1 MRHRGKLLRLLLLLL
16 TVAGAAAGVAAYRL
30 YAFYRSPAD
39 PAADSRI
46 VEIPKGTPSRRIVSI
61 LAEGGI
67 IREELPFLLLLR
79 LTGRAE
85 ALQAGEYELSAALSP
100 EEILEILTSGGVVQ
114 RSLLIPPGFNRYQIA
129 ALFERVGLASR
140 EAFERIVTDR
150 TWLSQFGLEDVEGY
164 LFPDTYSFTRDTTPE
179 DLLTRMVRNFF
190 DNFTPSMEARAR
202 ALGLSRHEIVT
213 LASIIEKE
221 TGRAEERPLIS
232 AVFHNRLRK
241 GMRLESDPTVIYGI
255 FREKGMPEGGEIR
268 LRKRDLQRYT
278 PYNTYVIRGF
288 PPGPIASPGRE
299 ALEAA
304 LYPADADYLFFVAKG
319 DGTHF
324 FSRTYERHR
333 KAVYEYQIRRSRRS
347 PRH

>member
-1 MRHRGKLLRLLLLLL
+1 MRRGGKLLRILLLLV
-16 TVAGAAAGVAAYRL
+16 TVAGAAAGITAYHL
-30 YAFYRSPAD
+30 YDFYRSPAD
-39 PAADSRI
+39 PSGDARI
-46 VEIPKGTPSRRIVSI
+46 VEIPKGTPSRQIVSI
-61 LAEGGI
+61 LKEGGV

-79 LTGRAE
+79 LTGRTQ

-100 EEILEILTSGGVVQ
+100 AQILEILTSGGVVH
-114 RSLLIPPGFNRYQIA
+114 RPILIPPGFNRYQIA
-129 ALFERVGLASR
+129 LLFESIGLASR
-140 EAFERIVTDR
+140 EEFERIVTDR
-150 TWLSQFGLEDVEGY
+150 TWLSQFGLTDVEGY
-164 LFPDTYSFTRDTTPE
+164 LFPDTYSFTRDTSPRE
-179 DLLTRMVRNFF
+179 LLSRMVRNFF
-190 DNFTPSMEARAR
+190 ENFTPSMAARAQE
-202 ALGLSRHEIVT
+202 LGFSRHEIVT

-221 TGRAEERPLIS
+221 TGRGEERPLIS

-268 LRKRDLQRYT
+268 LRKRDLRRYT
-278 PYNTYVIRGF
+278 PYNTYVIHGF

-333 KAVYEYQIRRSRRS
+333 KAVYEYQIRRSSRR
-347 PRH
+347 